1 MDRRSPIDPPPF
13 TKRTSADAVNKIK
26 FTAIDNTDQFTT
38 TLSFDTPTSNK
49 LVTIPAGEDG
59 TVLLHSSGT
68 VATALTL
75 SGALTCSS
83 TVDLSAAQIS
93 GTNALVFGGG
103 TTSNSNKL
111 TLAVTE
117 PAVSMSAVG
126 IFLGEVLTS
135 ILLCLPGSPLSS
147 DGNAINRT
155 IPLDKN

>member
-1 MDRRSPIDPPPF
+1 MH
-13 TKRTSADAVNKIK
+13 
-26 FTAIDNTDQFTT
+26 TT
-38 TLSFDTPTSNK
+38 TLSFATPTANK

-93 GTNALVFGGG
+93 GTDALVFGGANTG
-103 TTSNSNKL
+103 DAHKL

-117 PAVSMSAVG
+117 P
-126 IFLGEVLTS
+126 
-135 ILLCLPGSPLSS
+135 GSQQTVTLSS
-147 DGNAINRT
+147 AATGDILVRATATGT
-155 IPLDKN
+155 IPLGAIRGR